1 VPDPL
6 AIRHVL
12 AAFYA
17 SQLSRETLDLVYSL
31 CLELEAALLDPD
43 RSTFAELYCG
53 LFNRLFAH
61 HKQFLLW
68 PYARKLQ
75 AAVIG
80 TSRREVELVGL
91 FEPGWPIEYRMKTW
105 LHRFY
110 GFDFTFLIGLQSR
123 LEGFHTLPEYVRTRW
138 LDVFDLSGLSL
149 VSPFTVARIQA
160 DLLYSE
166 YDVAFPVDAIEPVV
180 GGSYDKI
187 YEELIGYI
195 LNRGFGLYDEVPGA
209 D

>member
-1 VPDPL
+1 MADPL
-6 AIRHVL
+6 ALRHVL
-12 AAFYA
+12 AGFYV
-17 SQLSRETLDLVYSL
+17 SQLSQETLDLVYNL
-31 CLELEAALLDPD
+31 CLELEASLLEP
-43 RSTFAELYCG
+43 RQATVAEVYCG

-61 HKQFLLW
+61 HKQFVLW

-75 AAVIG
+75 ACVIG
-80 TSRREVELVGL
+80 TSRREVELTGL
-91 FEPGWPIEYRMKTW
+91 FEPGWFIEYRQKTW

-110 GFDFTFLIGLQSR
+110 GFDFSFLIGLQSR
-123 LEGFHTLPEYVRTRW
+123 LEEWHALPEYIRTRW
-138 LDVFDLSGLSL
+138 LDVFDLSGLSQT
-149 VSPFTVARIQA
+149 SPFTVARIQA

>member
-1 VPDPL
+1 MPDPL
-6 AIRHVL
+6 ALRHVL
-12 AAFYA
+12 AGFYV
-17 SQLSRETLDLVYSL
+17 SQLSQETLDLVYYM
-31 CLELEAALLDPD
+31 CYELEAGLLKPKTA
-43 RSTFAELYCG
+43 TFSELYCG

-61 HKQFLLW
+61 HKQFVLW

-75 AAVIG
+75 ACVIG

-110 GFDFTFLIGLQSR
+110 GFDFSFLIGLQSR
-123 LEGFHTLPEYVRTRW
+123 LEEWHALPEYIRTRW
-138 LDVFDLSGLSL
+138 LDVFDLSGLSQT
-149 VSPFTVARIQA
+149 SPFTVARIQA

-195 LNRGFGLYDEVPGA
+195 LNRGLGLYDEVPGV
-209 D
+209 